1 MGFFQTIPI
10 YLLYIGIT
18 LFILLSFEI
27 GFRIGKHTPARSA
40 KDGSGAL
47 GPMVGGVLGM
57 LAFVLAFTFSMVASH
72 HDHRKEN
79 VLDDANAIN
88 TAYLRADLVEEPH
101 KTEIKR
107 LLKEYVDVR
116 LLREPDKE
124 SVEKLMTRSAE
135 LHNLI
140 WAQAL
145 SASKETPGAN
155 IGLLIRSIN
164 NMFDMHE
171 KRLTTAIRNRIP
183 GRIWITLF
191 IISSLTMITLGVQAG
206 ISRRRRLV
214 AVIPLALAFAAL
226 ATIIVDLDR
235 PLGGVITVG
244 QESMIN
250 LQGKMVQ
257 TGK

>member
-1 MGFFQTIPI
+1 MGVFETIPI
-10 YLLYIGIT
+10 YLLYFGIT

-27 GFRIGKHTPARSA
+27 GFRIGKHTLARSA
-40 KDGSGAL
+40 KDVSGAL

-57 LAFVLAFTFSMVASH
+57 LAFILAFTFSMVASH
-72 HDHRKEN
+72 HDHRKQN

-124 SVEKLMTRSAE
+124 SVEKLMIRSAE

-183 GRIWITLF
+183 ERIWITLF
-191 IISSLTMITLGVQAG
+191 IISSLTMITLGVQVS
-206 ISRRRRLV
+206 ISRGRRLV

-244 QESMIN
+244 QEAMID